1 MIMKKNDKTLSV
13 SDIEE
18 TKTVLRGDLEK
29 VQDRLNELE
38 RMKVQLNSQG
48 NALQGAIQ
56 QCDVFLNRLSES
68 SPDSSIP
75 SQDNNAAVNEVL
87 S

>member
-1 MIMKKNDKTLSV
+1 MKDNDKNVLSAI
-13 SDIEE
+13 DIEE
-18 TKTVLRGDLEK
+18 TKNVLKGDLEK
-29 VQDRLNELE
+29 VQERLNELE
-38 RMKVQLNSQG
+38 RMKVQLTSQG

-56 QCDVFLNRLSES
+56 QCDVFLNQLSES

-75 SQDNNAAVNEVL
+75 SQDNSAVNTVL

>member
-1 MIMKKNDKTLSV
+1 MKKNDKTLSV

-18 TKTVLRGDLEK
+18 TKKVLTDDLDKVQGRLDELEK
-29 VQDRLNELE
+29 
-38 RMKVQLNSQG
+38 MKVQAISQG

-75 SQDNNAAVNEVL
+75 SQDDNAAVNAVL

>member
-1 MIMKKNDKTLSV
+1 MAKDSKTLNISE
-13 SDIEE
+13 IEE
-18 TKTVLRGDLEK
+18 TKTVLKGDLDK
-29 VQDRLNELE
+29 VQERLNELE
-38 RMKVQLNSQG
+38 RMKVQLTSQG

-56 QCDVFLNRLSES
+56 QCDVFLNQLGES

-75 SQDNNAAVNEVL
+75 SQDNSAVNTVL

>member
-1 MIMKKNDKTLSV
+1 MKKNDKTLSV

-18 TKTVLRGDLEK
+18 TKKVLTDDLDKVQGRLDELEK
-29 VQDRLNELE
+29 
-38 RMKVQLNSQG
+38 MKVQAISQG

-75 SQDNNAAVNEVL
+75 SQDNSAAINEAL

>member
-1 MIMKKNDKTLSV
+1 MKKNDKNVLSAI
-13 SDIEE
+13 DIEE
-18 TKTVLRGDLEK
+18 TKNVLKGDLEK
-29 VQDRLNELE
+29 VQERLNELE
-38 RMKVQLNSQG
+38 RMKVQLTSQG

-56 QCDVFLNRLSES
+56 QCDVFLNQLSES

-75 SQDNNAAVNEVL
+75 SQDNSAVNTVL

>member
-1 MIMKKNDKTLSV
+1 MKKNDKNVLSAI
-13 SDIEE
+13 DIEE
-18 TKTVLRGDLEK
+18 TKNVLKGDLDK
-29 VQDRLNELE
+29 VQERLNELD
-38 RMKVQLNSQG
+38 RMKVQLTSQG

-56 QCDVFLNRLSES
+56 QCDVFLNQLSES

-75 SQDNNAAVNEVL
+75 SQDNSAVNTVL

>member
-1 MIMKKNDKTLSV
+1 MKKNDKNVLSAI
-13 SDIEE
+13 DIEE
-18 TKTVLRGDLEK
+18 TKNVLKGDLDK
-29 VQDRLNELE
+29 VQERLNELE
-38 RMKVQLNSQG
+38 RMKVQLTSQG

-56 QCDVFLNRLSES
+56 QCDVFLNQLSES

-75 SQDNNAAVNEVL
+75 SEDSGAAVKTAL

>member
-1 MIMKKNDKTLSV
+1 MKNNEKTLSV
-13 SDIEE
+13 SEIEN
-18 TKTVLRGDLEK
+18 TKTILRGDLDK
-29 VQDRLNELE
+29 VQERLNELE
-38 RMKVQLNSQG
+38 RMKVQATSQG

-56 QCDVFLNRLSES
+56 QCDVFLNQLSES

-75 SQDNNAAVNEVL
+75 SQETNPAINAVM

>member
-1 MIMKKNDKTLSV
+1 MKKNDKNVLSAI
-13 SDIEE
+13 DIEE
-18 TKTVLRGDLEK
+18 TKNVLKGDLDK
-29 VQDRLNELE
+29 VQERLNELE
-38 RMKVQLNSQG
+38 RMKVQLTSQG

-56 QCDVFLNRLSES
+56 QCDVFLNQLSES

-75 SQDNNAAVNEVL
+75 SQENNPALSAVM

>member
-1 MIMKKNDKTLSV
+1 MKNNDKNVLSAI
-13 SDIEE
+13 DIEE
-18 TKTVLRGDLEK
+18 TKNVLKGDLDK
-29 VQDRLNELE
+29 VQERLNELE
-38 RMKVQLNSQG
+38 RMKVQLTSQG

-56 QCDVFLNRLSES
+56 QCDVFLNQLSES

-75 SQDNNAAVNEVL
+75 SQDNSAVNTVL

>member
-1 MIMKKNDKTLSV
+1 MKNNEKTLSV
-13 SDIEE
+13 SEIEN
-18 TKTVLRGDLEK
+18 TKTILRGDLDK
-29 VQDRLNELE
+29 VQERLNELE
-38 RMKVQLNSQG
+38 RMKVQATSQG

-56 QCDVFLNRLSES
+56 QCDVFLNQLSES

-75 SQDNNAAVNEVL
+75 SKDNNAAVNEAL

>member
-1 MIMKKNDKTLSV
+1 MKNNEKTLSV
-13 SDIEE
+13 SEIEN
-18 TKTVLRGDLEK
+18 TKNVLKGDLDK

-38 RMKVQLNSQG
+38 KMKVQLTSQG
-48 NALQGAIQ
+48 NAIQGAIQ
-56 QCDVFLNRLSES
+56 QCDVFLNLLSES

-75 SQDNNAAVNEVL
+75 SQDNNAAVNTVL

>member
-1 MIMKKNDKTLSV
+1 MKNNERALSV
-13 SDIEE
+13 SDIESN
-18 TKTVLRGDLEK
+18 KSVLTGDLEK
-29 VQDRLNELE
+29 IQDRLNELE
-38 RMKVQLNSQG
+38 RMKVQAISQG

-75 SQDNNAAVNEVL
+75 SQDDNAAVNAVL

>member
-1 MIMKKNDKTLSV
+1 MKKNEKTLSV
-13 SDIEE
+13 SEIEE
-18 TKTVLRGDLEK
+18 TKNVLKGDLEK
-29 VQDRLNELE
+29 VQERLNELE
-38 RMKVQLNSQG
+38 RMKVQLTSQG

-56 QCDVFLNRLSES
+56 QCDVFLNQLSES

-75 SQDNNAAVNEVL
+75 SQDNSAVNTVL

>member
-1 MIMKKNDKTLSV
+1 MKKNDKNVLSAI
-13 SDIEE
+13 DIEE
-18 TKTVLRGDLEK
+18 TKNVLKGDLEK
-29 VQDRLNELE
+29 VQERLNELE
-38 RMKVQLNSQG
+38 RMKVQLTSQG

-56 QCDVFLNRLSES
+56 QCVVFLNQLSES

-75 SQDNNAAVNEVL
+75 SQDNSAVNTVL

>member
-1 MIMKKNDKTLSV
+1 MKNNEKTLSV
-13 SDIEE
+13 SEIEN
-18 TKTVLRGDLEK
+18 TKNVLQGDLDKLQE
-29 VQDRLNELE
+29 RLNELE
-38 RMKVQLNSQG
+38 RMKVQLTSQG

-56 QCDVFLNRLSES
+56 QCDVFLNQLSES

-75 SQDNNAAVNEVL
+75 SQDNSAVNTVL

>member
-1 MIMKKNDKTLSV
+1 MKKNEKTLSV
-13 SDIEE
+13 SEIEN
-18 TKTVLRGDLEK
+18 TKSVLKGDLDK

-38 RMKVQLNSQG
+38 KMKVQLTSQG
-48 NALQGAIQ
+48 NAIQGAIQ
-56 QCDVFLNRLSES
+56 QCDVFLNLLSES

-75 SQDNNAAVNEVL
+75 SQDNNAAVNTVL

>member
-1 MIMKKNDKTLSV
+1 MKNNEKTLSV
-13 SDIEE
+13 SEIEN
-18 TKTVLRGDLEK
+18 TKNVLQGDLDKLQE
-29 VQDRLNELE
+29 RLNELE
-38 RMKVQLNSQG
+38 RMKVQLTSQG
-48 NALQGAIQ
+48 NAIQGAIQ
-56 QCDVFLNRLSES
+56 QCDVFLNLLSES

>member
-1 MIMKKNDKTLSV
+1 MKNNEKTLSV
-13 SDIEE
+13 SEIEN
-18 TKTVLRGDLEK
+18 TKNVLQGDLDKLQE
-29 VQDRLNELE
+29 RLNELE
-38 RMKVQLNSQG
+38 RMKVQLTSQG

-56 QCDVFLNRLSES
+56 QCDVFLNQLSES

-75 SQDNNAAVNEVL
+75 SQDNNAAVNEAL

>member
-1 MIMKKNDKTLSV
+1 MKKNEKTLSV
-13 SDIEE
+13 SEIED
-18 TKTVLRGDLEK
+18 TKNVLKGDLDK
-29 VQDRLNELE
+29 VQERLNELE
-38 RMKVQLNSQG
+38 KMKVQLTSQG
-48 NALQGAIQ
+48 NAIQGAIQ
-56 QCDVFLNRLSES
+56 QCDVFLNLLSES

>member
-1 MIMKKNDKTLSV
+1 MKNNEKTLSV
-13 SDIEE
+13 SEIEN
-18 TKTVLRGDLEK
+18 TKSVLKGDLDK

-38 RMKVQLNSQG
+38 KMKVQLTSQG
-48 NALQGAIQ
+48 NAIQGAIQ
-56 QCDVFLNRLSES
+56 QCDVFLNLLSES

>member
-1 MIMKKNDKTLSV
+1 MKNNDKNVLSAI
-13 SDIEE
+13 DIEE
-18 TKTVLRGDLEK
+18 TKNVLKGDLEK
-29 VQDRLNELE
+29 VQERLNELE
-38 RMKVQLNSQG
+38 RMKVQLTSQG

-56 QCDVFLNRLSES
+56 QCDVFLNQLSES

-75 SQDNNAAVNEVL
+75 SQDNSAVNTVL